1 MWKDVLKE
9 IKIRGQQFNRKFNA
23 GLTEEFLVIAKN
35 KISEMKNTIDL
46 DSYGELLK
54 EINGLDFN
62 GYVLYGYD
70 YKTNNDMFP
79 QRIYDIFEM
88 NAIWHENEHQKGYFF
103 IGESNLSWYVY
114 DNISE
119 IFYELDMPSGDI
131 VEEFESLDSLLT
143 AFLQAALV

>member
-1 MWKDVLKE
+1 MMLDTKEKDNNK
-9 IKIRGQQFNRKFNA
+9 KFNG
-23 GLTEEFLVIAKN
+23 GLPEEYLAVVKN
-35 KISEMKNTIDL
+35 KLSETNFTINIEMY
-46 DSYGELLK
+46 SELLK

-62 GYVLYGYD
+62 GYVLYGYAL
-70 YKTNNDMFP
+70 KTEDALFP

-88 NAIWHENEHQKGYFF
+88 NAVWHENEWQKDYFF

-131 VEEFESLDSLLT
+131 IEEFEDLDSLLT
-143 AFLQAALV
+143 IFFRAAVVL